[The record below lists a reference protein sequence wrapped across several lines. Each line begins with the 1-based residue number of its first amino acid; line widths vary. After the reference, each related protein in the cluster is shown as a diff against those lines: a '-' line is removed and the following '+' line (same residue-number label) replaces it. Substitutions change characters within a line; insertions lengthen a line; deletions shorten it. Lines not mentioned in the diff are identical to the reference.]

1 VKISPLG
8 KISEDEATLVKAA
21 IPELAKNIQ
30 TVSAIFTAL

>member
-1 VKISPLG
+1 MKISPLG

-30 TVSAIFTAL
+30 TVSTVYTAL